1 MFDRK
6 LYEAQC
12 AGRPVWVFLSD
23 QQRWIEQAQVVEVS
37 GGVVTLRY
45 ETDEDGE
52 LQAWQ
57 EMVRL
62 DSVGSVMSRLSSVPR
77 TGGSEDLLTAED
89 CPVEEQISQGSSDG
103 SGGET
108 T

>member
-6 LYEAQC
+6 LYEAQSE
-12 AGRPVWVFLSD
+12 GRPVWVFLSD

-62 DSVGSVMSRLSSVPR
+62 NSVGSVMSRLSSLPR
-77 TGGSEDLLTAED
+77 TGCSEDLPTAED
-89 CPVEEQISQGSSDG
+89 CPMEEQISRSSHDG
-103 SGGET
+103 SGDIA
-108 T
+108 

>member
-12 AGRPVWVFLSD
+12 EGRPVWVFLSD
-23 QQRWIEQAQVVEVS
+23 QQRWIEQAQVVEVG

-62 DSVGSVMSRLSSVPR
+62 NSVGSVMSRLSSVPR
-77 TGGSEDLLTAED
+77 HGGSEDLLIAED
-89 CPVEEQISQGSSDG
+89 CPMEERLSRGSSDG
-103 SGGET
+103 SGET

>member
-6 LYEAQC
+6 LYQAQC
-12 AGRPVWVFLSD
+12 EGSPVWVFLSD
-23 QQRWIEQAQVVEVS
+23 QQRWIEQAQVMDIS

-45 ETDEDGE
+45 ETDEEGE

-77 TGGSEDLLTAED
+77 NGSGDDLPTAED
-89 CPVEEQISQGSSDG
+89 CPLEEQVSQNSPDG
-103 SGGET
+103 SGDAG
-108 T
+108 

>member
-12 AGRPVWVFLSD
+12 EGRPVWVFLSD

-62 DSVGSVMSRLSSVPR
+62 NSVGSVMSRLSSVPR

-89 CPVEEQISQGSSDG
+89 CPLEEQISQGSPDG
-103 SGGET
+103 SGET
-108 T
+108 TG

>member
-12 AGRPVWVFLSD
+12 DGRPVWVFLSD
-23 QQRWIEQAQVVEVS
+23 QQRWIEQAEVVEVS

-62 DSVGSVMSRLSSVPR
+62 NSVGSVMSRLSSVSR
-77 TGGSEDLLTAED
+77 NGTAEDLLTAED
-89 CPVEEQISQGSSDG
+89 CPVEEQISQGSPDG
-103 SGGET
+103 FGET
-108 T
+108 P